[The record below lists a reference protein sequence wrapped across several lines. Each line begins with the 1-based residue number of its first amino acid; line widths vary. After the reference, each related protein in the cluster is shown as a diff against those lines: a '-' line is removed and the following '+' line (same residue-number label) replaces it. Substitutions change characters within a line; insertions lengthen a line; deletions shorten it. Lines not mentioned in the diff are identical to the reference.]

1 MLPEYLSNGPHL
13 GPQYMPYFYAAGL
26 FARYSLPHAKT
37 KMNSLN
43 QPSTGY
49 DLTSDLT
56 QKSSPKW
63 HQTVEDVIR
72 SGYLSVP
79 KAQLETALISDK
91 QHVASLGLDDVI
103 SQVRSRYEIYRH
115 NMYEIEQGK
124 CYMTSAMYAVQALRG
139 GVRLD
144 SREAYSLSKG
154 IREFYQLQR
163 DERVRLWQ
171 DISRLKQVLP
181 EHAQSYLG
189 AYRKLAILGDNA
201 SGGAL

>member
-1 MLPEYLSNGPHL
+1 MLPDYLSNGPHL

-26 FARYSLPHAKT
+26 FVNYNIPQSEAQRT
-37 KMNSLN
+37 N
-43 QPSTGY
+43 QDKPSTGY
-49 DLTSDLT
+49 DFTSDLT
-56 QKSSPKW
+56 HKSSPKW
-63 HQTVEDVIR
+63 HQTVEDIIR

-79 KAQLETALISDK
+79 KAELETAMISDK
-91 QHVASLGLDDVI
+91 QDIAFLGLDDVI
-103 SQVRSRYEIYRH
+103 TQVRSRYEIYQH

-124 CYMTSAMYAVQALRG
+124 CYMTSSMLAVEAMRG

-154 IREFYQLQR
+154 LREFYQLQR

-189 AYRKLAILGDNA
+189 AYRKLAILETGYGDVP
-201 SGGAL
+201 